1 LHACIHV
8 LGTYTSQATVEM
20 FFPGRTI
27 RCIISQHLSVA
38 ADPNKNV
45 SMSAVQT
52 AGARP
57 ESSGPVARASAQR
70 GTRGCQRRRARGR
83 GARHVAPWGP
93 RVAARARAPDDVAPW
108 RGHGRR
114 ARARC
119 PPAPCVAR
127 ACIPAWPRLP
137 RTHAGASP
145 AALADSFPALPWP
158 RWVRCIACQ
167 LPRQKS
173 SLSLSRRERARH
185 L

>member
-1 LHACIHV
+1 MLVYECDCACVPTLRHIAAAIPACTRRACANWQK
-8 LGTYTSQATVEM
+8 LRRA
-20 FFPGRTI
+20 GRRT
-27 RCIISQHLSVA
+27 RWPRARLRSVVGERA
-38 ADPNKNV
+38 A
-45 SMSAVQT
+45 
-52 AGARP
+52 
-57 ESSGPVARASAQR
+57 SGPVARHAARRGASAGGRVAGTAATSRR
-70 GTRGCQRRRARGR
+70 GGHVLRRG
-83 GARHVAPWGP
+83 PGP
-93 RVAARARAPDDVAPW
+93 RTMW
-108 RGHGRR
+108 RLGGDTGDGRVR
-114 ARARC
+114 GV

>member
-1 LHACIHV
+1 MHACIHV

-119 PPAPCVAR
+119 PPRAVRGACMHSCMAAAPTYAR
-127 ACIPAWPRLP
+127 RRKPSSASRLVSRP
-137 RTHAGASP
+137 SLASLGALHCMP
-145 AALADSFPALPWP
+145 
-158 RWVRCIACQ
+158 IAKAEE
-167 LPRQKS
+167 L
-173 SLSLSRRERARH
+173 SLSL
-185 L
+185 